1 MHALAICAT
10 WDKKRIFFP
19 PRPRHPL
26 WDCTVG
32 PNMVSA
38 MGCVDVGR
46 TGLVRPKEVVRALSP
61 LSTKAPEDESR

>member
-1 MHALAICAT
+1 
-10 WDKKRIFFP
+10 
-19 PRPRHPL
+19 
-26 WDCTVG
+26 
-32 PNMVSA
+32 MVSA